1 MGKSKSKE
9 KKQKKKAGDET
20 ERHIETQ
27 MIQTNLTD
35 RRLTFG
41 VDESKLKTSMKKINS
56 LETAENVPDQDEN
69 KLTKSGILKK
79 LEELEG

>member
-1 MGKSKSKE
+1 M
-9 KKQKKKAGDET
+9 
-20 ERHIETQ
+20 
-27 MIQTNLTD
+27 
-35 RRLTFG
+35 TFG

-56 LETAENVPDQDEN
+56 LETAENIPDQDEN

>member
-27 MIQTNLTD
+27 MI
-35 RRLTFG
+35 
-41 VDESKLKTSMKKINS
+41 
-56 LETAENVPDQDEN
+56 
-69 KLTKSGILKK
+69 
-79 LEELEG
+79 